1 MMEWV
6 YEHVT
11 TYCEVAQKAAEDGE
25 FPPRLKFMSNNTYFS
40 RINHGTRAKGRK
52 EQKPELVNTCFGYNG
67 KLTLILR
74 VFQRTRT

>member
-11 TYCEVAQKAAEDGE
+11 TYCEVAEDGE

-40 RINHGTRAKGRK
+40 RINHGTRFSQGK
-52 EQKPELVNTCFGYNG
+52 EGGEA
-67 KLTLILR
+67 
-74 VFQRTRT
+74 